1 MKAKKFQKDMKNFR
15 AELKK
20 ILKRLIV
27 AKKLKNGKDFKNIRF
42 ESNYDLPMNKPMGLR
57 LLTIIIR
64 CVFSEGGSRSYPQL
78 ILDGALYELI

>member
-1 MKAKKFQKDMKNFR
+1 MKAKKFR
-15 AELKK
+15 TELKK

-42 ESNYDLPMNKPMGLR
+42 QSNDDLPMNKPMGLR

-78 ILDGALYELI
+78 ILHGTLYELV

>member
-1 MKAKKFQKDMKNFR
+1 MKAKKFR
-15 AELKK
+15 TELKK

-42 ESNYDLPMNKPMGLR
+42 QSNDDLPMNKPMGLR

-78 ILDGALYELI
+78 ILHGALYELV

>member
-20 ILKRLIV
+20 ILKQLIV

-42 ESNYDLPMNKPMGLR
+42 ESNYDLAMNKPMGLR